1 MLSSVKR
8 TKLGRNRERSKQGLP
23 FWGEKLSTWVVN
35 KVLPPIKVLYSR
47 EPFFEYTMLSFES
60 DYTEGA
66 HESII
71 RRLAQTNLEQTPGYG
86 LDPYSESAKEK
97 IKQTFGIPDADVFFL
112 VGGTQTNST
121 VIASMLRDYE
131 GVIAVRTGHIGVHES
146 GAVEYTGHKVLTLPD
161 HDGKMDAGELED
173 YLKAFYADGTY
184 EHMVIPGMVYISF
197 PTEFGTIYSKAE
209 LEAIH
214 AVCQS
219 YSMPLFI
226 DGARLGYGLMS
237 EANDIDVKELPK
249 LCDVFYAGGTKVGAL
264 FGEAVVF
271 PKGNAPAHF
280 FTTIKQHGALMA
292 KGRMLGLQFDTLFT
306 DGLYFKIARHAD
318 EMASMLKGIFLE
330 KGYEIFID
338 SPTNQQFFVMT
349 RDRAAELHS
358 KVRFEDWCPVDENR
372 IAVRFVTSW
381 ATPLENVLALR
392 KIL

>member
-1 MLSSVKR
+1 
-8 TKLGRNRERSKQGLP
+8 
-23 FWGEKLSTWVVN
+23 
-35 KVLPPIKVLYSR
+35 
-47 EPFFEYTMLSFES
+47 MLSFES

-71 RRLAQTNLEQTPGYG
+71 RRLTQTNLEQTPGYG
-86 LDPYSESAKEK
+86 NDPYSESAKER
-97 IKQTFGIPDADVFFL
+97 IRQTFGIPGADVYFL

-131 GVIAVRTGHIGVHES
+131 GVIAVKTGHIGVHES

-184 EHMVIPGMVYISF
+184 EHMVIPGMVYISL
-197 PTEFGTIYSKAE
+197 PTEYGTIYSKAE
-209 LEAIH
+209 LEAIYS
-214 AVCQS
+214 VCQS
-219 YSMPLFI
+219 YSIPLFI

-237 EANDIDVKELPK
+237 EANDIDVRELPK
-249 LCDVFYAGGTKVGAL
+249 LCDVFYVGGTKVGAL

-271 PKGNAPAHF
+271 PEGNAPAHF

-318 EMASMLKGIFLE
+318 EMASRLKGIFLE
-330 KGYEIFID
+330 KGYEIFIA

-349 RDRAAELHS
+349 RERAAELHT
-358 KVRFEDWCPVDENR
+358 KVRFEDWCPVDEER

-381 ATPLENVLALR
+381 ATAEDNVNALR
-392 KIL
+392 GIL